1 MCILLSFPYRFF
13 CNIVSRLNAA
23 NLIYFQPIGILA
35 ALIISFRCSGLMSP
49 SRAFLECYGDSVG
62 QIRQPV
68 VPDSQSPDPFD
79 AASHLFMFTRCQ
91 RYARKGGRLT
101 GCHKSSLVLSAP
113 AFLAVPSPA
122 AARRLQ
128 FVRRASG
135 SCPQGFPSCRL
146 FARLPPRSAS

>member
-1 MCILLSFPYRFF
+1 MSFATFPFCFYSPIFSASLLNRVNCTGLGVPFP
-13 CNIVSRLNAA
+13 C
-23 NLIYFQPIGILA
+23 G
-35 ALIISFRCSGLMSP
+35 GLMSP

-68 VPDSQSPDPFD
+68 VSDSQPPDPFD

-113 AFLAVPSPA
+113 AFLSAPSPA
-122 AARRLQ
+122 AARRLRS
-128 FVRRASG
+128 VRRASG
-135 SCPQGFPSCRL
+135 SCPQGFPSCMPS
-146 FARLPPRSAS
+146 ARLPPRSAS